1 MDTNINYFLFLKKK
15 YEKILYSLIYIDEL
29 YEEIIT
35 SDETVNEDVEYE
47 IISQKENQNKINHI
61 KKTIEFIN
69 EQIIHTCNHNFIE
82 DVIDISQENSQ
93 TITYCTIC
101 DYTKEYD

>member
-15 YEKILYSLIYIDEL
+15 YEQILYNLNEIDRL

-61 KKTIEFIN
+61 KKSVEFIN
-69 EQIIHTCNHNFIE
+69 QQIIQLCNHNFVE
-82 DVIDISQENSQ
+82 DLIDISPENSQ

-101 DYTKEYD
+101 QYTKEYD